1 MLKKILKM
9 SQTEL
14 FDYCIKKLKEKY
26 TNIVIPEKKE
36 FIAAKG
42 DIPILLVAHL
52 DTVFEDSNRK
62 HISIYQDK
70 ENGVLWSPDGL
81 GTDDR
86 AGVAM
91 ILALIDSGYRPHI
104 LFTTDEETMAT
115 GAVAVCNKKNELFGK
130 VSYVIELDRQGYQEC
145 VFYDCNNTD
154 FQKLIEGY
162 GFITKEGTFTDI
174 SVFCPN
180 WGIAGVNLSVGYIY
194 EHSYIEHFFVGA
206 WKYTYKKVCEML
218 EDKEVYKVIWKYI
231 PKQKIDIKE

>member
-26 TNIVIPEKKE
+26 INVVIPEKKE

-62 HISIYQDK
+62 HMTIYQDK

-91 ILALIDSGYRPHI
+91 VLAFIDSGYRPHI
-104 LFTTDEETMAT
+104 LFTTDEETKAT
-115 GAVAVCNKKNELFGK
+115 GAVAVCDKKRELFGEI
-130 VSYVIELDRQGYQEC
+130 SYVIELDRQGYQEC

-154 FQKLIEGY
+154 FQKLIESY

-206 WKYTYKKVCEML
+206 WKYTYRKVCGML
-218 EDKEVYKVIWKYI
+218 EDKEAYKVVWKYI